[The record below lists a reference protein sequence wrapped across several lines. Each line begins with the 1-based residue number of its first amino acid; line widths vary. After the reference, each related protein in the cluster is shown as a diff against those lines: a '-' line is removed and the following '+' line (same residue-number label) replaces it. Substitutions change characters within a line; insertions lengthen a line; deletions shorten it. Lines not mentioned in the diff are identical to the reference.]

1 MWPKVTVTRR
11 RDGAVETMTDSLLP
25 ADETRRPRRPAGAP
39 RIHPLTLAFR
49 DALAD
54 NKAANVQTART
65 TVREG
70 VGSLPALWNRVV
82 AWLTPIQDPVLGDG
96 WRCTLHAFSL
106 DGRFVR
112 AQESAFEPAQAARYA
127 VERLQKRAE

>member
-1 MWPKVTVTRR
+1 MN
-11 RDGAVETMTDSLLP
+11 DSLLP

-39 RIHPLTLAFR
+39 MTLAYR

-54 NKAANVQTART
+54 SQDAALLPARAAI
-65 TVREG
+65 REG
-70 VGSLPALWNRVV
+70 VVSLPVLWNRVV
-82 AWLTPIQDPVLGDG
+82 AWMTPIQDPVLGAG

-112 AQESAFEPAQAARYA
+112 AQEAAFEPEQAARYA
-127 VERLQKRAE
+127 LQRLQARAE

>member
-1 MWPKVTVTRR
+1 
-11 RDGAVETMTDSLLP
+11 MTDSLLP
-25 ADETRRPRRPAGAP
+25 ADETRRPRRPADAP

-54 NKAANVQTART
+54 REDAELLTSRTAI
-65 TVREG
+65 REG

-82 AWLTPIQDPVLGDG
+82 AWMTPIQDPVLGDG

-106 DGRFVR
+106 DGRFAR
-112 AQESAFEPAQAARYA
+112 AQESAFEPDQAARYA
-127 VERLQKRAE
+127 LARLQQRAE